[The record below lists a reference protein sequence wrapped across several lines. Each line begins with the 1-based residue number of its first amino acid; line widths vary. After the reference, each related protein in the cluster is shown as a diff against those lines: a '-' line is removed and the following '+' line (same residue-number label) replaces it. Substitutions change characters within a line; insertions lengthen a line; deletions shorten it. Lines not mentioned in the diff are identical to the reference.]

1 MKNRYQSLINHVIPV
16 MSKHDLGF
24 CYCRF
29 WVNSDSMAEWRVER
43 PQIHSPRTQIELA
56 VHLIELR

>member
-1 MKNRYQSLINHVIPV
+1 